1 MDTKSIDF
9 ALVVDVF
16 LLLLIGVGPKIA
28 LVPFLELTSGMED
41 ATKARVVR
49 KMLTTV
55 SVVTVLLVV
64 LGELLT
70 RLLHFSTGSLAVAG
84 GIVLLIL
91 AVAMILGSGSG
102 EKKQSPDTDDPLRL
116 AVFPLAVPYLL
127 NPVGIVVLITLSAE
141 SESAGRIGLVIGLLA
156 LVLALDVAVFRWAN
170 RVGEHLDE
178 SRMLVTEKVF
188 GFLLA
193 AIAVQL
199 ALDGLDSLGVIH
211 VNAH

>member
-1 MDTKSIDF
+1 VDTRSIDF

-16 LLLLIGVGPKIA
+16 LLLLIGIGPKIA
-28 LVPFLELTSGMED
+28 LVPFLELTGGMDE

-49 KMLTTV
+49 KMLTTA
-55 SVVTVLLVV
+55 SVVAVILVV

-70 RLLHFSTGSLAVAG
+70 RLLHFSPGSLAVAG

-91 AVAMILGSGSG
+91 AVTMILGNG
-102 EKKQSPDTDDPLRL
+102 EDKRSVPLGTSDPLRL
-116 AVFPLAVPYLL
+116 AVYPLAVPYLL
-127 NPVGIVVLITLSAE
+127 NPVGIVVLVTVSAE
-141 SESAGRIGLVIGLLA
+141 SESAGRIGLVVGLVA

-170 RVGEHLDE
+170 RVGEHLDQ
-178 SRMLVTEKVF
+178 SRLVVTEKVF

-199 ALDGLDSLGVIH
+199 ALTGLDGVGVIH
-211 VNAH
+211 FDEH